1 MPRAQQQLFGTV
13 GFETAHRSIKNEIQ
27 ERTFI
32 WTNLLPRDNVR
43 RADEPTDIHK
53 PMFTDNDRGQVGIG
67 TLIVFIAMVLVAAI
81 AAGVLINT
89 AGLLQTQAEATGE
102 ESTQQVADRIQ
113 IQSATGTV
121 DSDSSPTSI
130 NKTNL
135 TLTKSPGA
143 GDIQLDNVSYQ
154 IVTDDQVVTGVFT
167 DDGVTI
173 GSISSETDD
182 NVITDRSDRYE
193 VEFNNT
199 DILSETI
206 EGGDS
211 VEITLT
217 TAAGASTV
225 AELRVPDSLVDRDAV
240 SL

>member
-1 MPRAQQQLFGTV
+1 
-13 GFETAHRSIKNEIQ
+13 
-27 ERTFI
+27 
-32 WTNLLPRDNVR
+32 
-43 RADEPTDIHK
+43 
-53 PMFTDNDRGQVGIG
+53 MFTDNDRGQVGIG

>member
-1 MPRAQQQLFGTV
+1 
-13 GFETAHRSIKNEIQ
+13 
-27 ERTFI
+27 
-32 WTNLLPRDNVR
+32 
-43 RADEPTDIHK
+43 
-53 PMFTDNDRGQVGIG
+53 MFTDNDRGQVGIG

-102 ESTQQVADRIQ
+102 ESSQQVADRIQ

-121 DSDSSPTSI
+121 DDSGSGATSI

-173 GSISSETDD
+173 GTISAETPTD

-199 DILSETI
+199 NILSENI

-225 AELRVPDSLVDRDAV
+225 AELRVPDSLVDRSAV